1 MRPETPG
8 RQETDGGEKGAHA
21 PEVAGAGSVGDRG
34 GATPRGVQLVESEG
48 RAGGERLGSAR
59 LGSPAEC
66 RPPGSGKPP
75 AQPEWEPR
83 ETLWGAR
90 VARDWLGGRGAG
102 TREARTQ
109 PRRAPRQKQSP
120 AEPAAS
126 SVLRPPQAGSPR
138 RRRRRGASLGLVGA
152 GAAASWA
159 RLL

>member
-48 RAGGERLGSAR
+48 RAGGKRLGSAR

-138 RRRRRGASLGLVGA
+138 RRRRGASLGLVGA